1 MISFGLSVI
10 IISSSCGKKYQKTE
24 NVCKGAAIA
33 QWIRLCL
40 LSSSPELESQAHRLH
55 IYSQTLY
62 YICHCDENMGL
73 THIFKK
79 RLQVS
84 QRILV
89 DCFITVTSDSVVSM
103 PMGIESKILVKLNR
117 AGI

>member
-1 MISFGLSVI
+1 MPIIQQSRVGIPSTPSTHLQSNVVLYLS
-10 IISSSCGKKYQKTE
+10 
-24 NVCKGAAIA
+24 
-33 QWIRLCL
+33 LC
-40 LSSSPELESQAHRLH
+40 SEK
-55 IYSQTLY
+55 
-62 YICHCDENMGL
+62 DENMGL